1 MHSPPI
7 SLITSISNV
16 LNYIH
21 FHFQCTQS
29 YSISLITFN
38 ILLNAVSH
46 FSFGLS
52 CSSLKNFNVCFSNSM
67 WLTNVQLTKCN
78 CVQLISILT
87 YPITLIVCNWFQLV
101 WLKSQLMPRA
111 IQHEQAVDPLRS
123 IMLDPVQPHS
133 PRLPWSSHQT
143 LHQTLHYAQYPSRR
157 GFAYYA
163 DYAAGHYDVRP
174 I

>member
-1 MHSPPI
+1 MYTI
-7 SLITSISNV
+7 IFNIL
-16 LNYIH
+16 
-21 FHFQCTQS
+21 
-29 YSISLITFN
+29 TFN
-38 ILLNAVSH
+38 IYLNPVSD
-46 FSFGLS
+46 FSFGLQF
-52 CSSLKNFNVCFSNSM
+52 SSPRSFNQFCVFSNSM

-78 CVQLISILT
+78 CVQLISIPT